1 MTDSVI
7 VNKRGNWDSIINV
20 SDIHHKKSSESGL
33 LQESF
38 LGDYLF
44 GYETG
49 AKNVSREYRRYTAFR
64 FTIINE
70 LNEYGIPSDF
80 CGFSYIA
87 DAILII
93 IDYNSY
99 NFTLINDIYPAIK
112 MKYKL
117 RSSDIVEHNIRNA
130 INKAYMMNA
139 SRPGINKMIFFERK
153 PGNKK
158 FLIHITERVIRK
170 MRVWL

>member
-1 MTDSVI
+1 MADSVI
-7 VNKRGNWDSIINV
+7 VNKRGNWDSIIKV
-20 SDIHHKKSSESGL
+20 SDTHQKQSSGFSL
-33 LQESF
+33 LQESL

-49 AKNVSREYRRYTAFR
+49 AKNVSREYRRYSAFR

-70 LNEYGIPSDF
+70 LSEYGIPSEF
-80 CGFSYIA
+80 SGFSYIA

-99 NFTLINDIYPAIK
+99 NFTLCNDIYPAIM

-117 RSSDIVEHNIRNA
+117 KSSSMVEHNIRNA
-130 INKAYMMNA
+130 IHRAYMMNA
-139 SRPGINKMIFFERK
+139 SKPGINKMFFFEKK
-153 PGNKK
+153 PSNKQ
-158 FLIHITERVIRK
+158 FLIHITEKVRNK